1 MTPGLRWQSWLPE
14 FVLLGLIWGS
24 SFVFMRMAAQQFGPW
39 TTAWLRVSVASII
52 LLPVL
57 LMQGQLPGLIKHWRQ
72 VFAMGVVNS
81 AIPFSCYAYA
91 VLSLSTGMSAIL
103 NATSPLFG
111 GLIAWLW
118 LAERPGGYRA
128 TGMLMG
134 FCGVALLAMG
144 MPGGLSFK
152 ADANG
157 WAVISCLIAT
167 TCYGLS
173 TAYSQKF
180 LKDVPPLAIATGS
193 LLGACL
199 ALTLPGLWFWPAV
212 APDMHAWLGLL
223 VVGAMCTGLAYVL
236 YFRLIA
242 KTGGARTLSVTYL
255 IPLVANLIGVQLL
268 GEIITWQ
275 MLMYGLLILLG
286 TALATGL
293 LPLAKSKPSA
303 GETHV

>member
-39 TTAWLRVSVASII
+39 TTAWMRVSIASLV
-52 LLPVL
+52 LLPLL
-57 LMQGQLPGLIKHWRQ
+57 LMQSHLPSLIRHWRAI
-72 VFAMGVVNS
+72 FAMGVVNS

-91 VLSLSTGMSAIL
+91 VLSLTTGMSAIL

-111 GLIAWLW
+111 ALIAWLW
-118 LAERPGGYRA
+118 LAERPSGWRA
-128 TGMLMG
+128 LGMLLG
-134 FCGVALLAMG
+134 FCGVALLTMG
-144 MPGGLSFK
+144 MTGGLSFK

-157 WAVISCLIAT
+157 WAVMSCLLAT
-167 TCYGLS
+167 SCYGLA
-173 TAYSQKF
+173 TAYSQQY
-180 LKDVPPLAIATGS
+180 LKAVPPLAIATGS
-193 LLGACL
+193 QWGACL
-199 ALTLPGLWFWPAV
+199 ALAIPGWVYWPAHM
-212 APDMHAWLGLL
+212 PDVQAWLGLL
-223 VVGAMCTGLAYVL
+223 VVGAICTGLAYVL

-255 IPLVANLIGVQLL
+255 IPLVANLIGVLVL
-268 GEIITWQ
+268 DESITWQ
-275 MLMYGLLILLG
+275 MFMYGLLILLG

-293 LPLAKSKPSA
+293 LPLTKSKTST

>member
-1 MTPGLRWQSWLPE
+1 
-14 FVLLGLIWGS
+14 
-24 SFVFMRMAAQQFGPW
+24 
-39 TTAWLRVSVASII
+39 
-52 LLPVL
+52 
-57 LMQGQLPGLIKHWRQ
+57 
-72 VFAMGVVNS
+72 
-81 AIPFSCYAYA
+81 
-91 VLSLSTGMSAIL
+91 MSAIL

-303 GETHV
+303 SETHV